1 MGKYSIKDIE
11 KLSGINA
18 HTIRIWEKRH
28 NVIAPK
34 RTSSNIRYY
43 DDYDLKRVLN
53 ISILNNNGLKISS
66 IAQMTDEELH
76 EKVVQ
81 LSRDSNAT
89 ESNVDRMIVCMIE
102 LDERTFEKLFSEFI
116 MRFGFEDTVIKIVY
130 PFVKKIGVLWQTGN
144 ISPAHE
150 HFISNIVRQKIIV
163 AIDALPAP
171 DDNRDK
177 VLLYLPDGELHELG
191 LLFYHYIA
199 KKNGLKTIYL
209 GQSVPYE
216 DLLAVNKV
224 HNPDFIF
231 TSYTSPISPKEF
243 KEHMSRLQRDF
254 GDKIILISGYQV
266 TQNRFTLPEQIIKIE
281 NTEEFKHF
289 ILSNSWI

>member
-11 KLSGINA
+11 KLSGIKA

-28 NVIAPK
+28 NVIEPK
-34 RTSSNIRYY
+34 RTLSNIRYY

-53 ISILNNNGLKISS
+53 ISILNNNGLKIST
-66 IAQMTDEELH
+66 IAQMSDEELH

-81 LSRDSNAT
+81 LSRDNNAT

-102 LDERTFEKLFSEFI
+102 LDEQTLEKLFSEFI

-130 PFVKKIGVLWQTGN
+130 PFLKKIGVLWQTGN

-171 DDNRDK
+171 DENQDK
-177 VLLYLPDGELHELG
+177 LLLYLPDGELHELG
-191 LLFYHYIA
+191 LLFFHYIA

-216 DLLAVNKV
+216 DLLAVDKV

-243 KEHMSRLQRDF
+243 KEHMSRLTRDF
-254 GDKIILISGYQV
+254 GDKTILISGYQV
-266 TQNRFTLPEQIIKIE
+266 TQNKFTLPEKIIKIE

-289 ILSNSWI
+289 ILSNC

>member
-11 KLSGINA
+11 KLSGIKA

-28 NVIAPK
+28 NVIEPK
-34 RTSSNIRYY
+34 RTVSNIRYY

-53 ISILNNNGLKISS
+53 ISILNNNGLKIST
-66 IAQMTDEELH
+66 IARMSDEELH

-81 LSRDSNAT
+81 LSRDSRGT
-89 ESNVDRMIVCMIE
+89 EGNIDRMIVCMID
-102 LDERTFEKLFSEFI
+102 LDEQTFEKLFSEFI
-116 MRFGFEDTVIKIVY
+116 MKFGFEDTVIKIVY
-130 PFVKKIGVLWQTGN
+130 PFLKKIGVLWQTGN

-163 AIDALPAP
+163 AIDALPTP
-171 DDNRDK
+171 DDNQDK
-177 VLLYLPDGELHELG
+177 LLLYLPDGELHELG

-216 DLLAVNKV
+216 DLLIINKV

-243 KEHMSRLQRDF
+243 KEHMTRLSRDF
-254 GDKIILISGYQV
+254 GDKTILISGYQV
-266 TQNRFTLPEQIIKIE
+266 TQNRFNVPKEIIKID

-289 ILSNSWI
+289 ILSHY

>member
-11 KLSGINA
+11 KLSGIKA

-28 NVIAPK
+28 NVIEPK
-34 RTSSNIRYY
+34 RTLSNIRYY

-53 ISILNNNGLKISS
+53 ISILNNNGLKIST
-66 IAQMTDEELH
+66 IAQMPDEELH

-81 LSRDSNAT
+81 LSRDNNAT

-102 LDERTFEKLFSEFI
+102 LDEQTLEKLFSEFI

-130 PFVKKIGVLWQTGN
+130 PFLKKIGVLWQTGN

-171 DDNRDK
+171 DENQDK
-177 VLLYLPDGELHELG
+177 LLLYLPDGELHELG
-191 LLFYHYIA
+191 LLFFHYIA

-216 DLLAVNKV
+216 DLLAVDKV

-243 KEHMSRLQRDF
+243 KEHMSRLTRDF
-254 GDKIILISGYQV
+254 GDKTVLISGYQV
-266 TQNRFTLPEQIIKIE
+266 TQNKFTLPEKIIKIE

-289 ILSNSWI
+289 ILSNC

>member
-11 KLSGINA
+11 KLSGIKA

-28 NVIAPK
+28 NVIEPK
-34 RTSSNIRYY
+34 RTLSNIRYY

-53 ISILNNNGLKISS
+53 ISILNNNGLKIST
-66 IAQMTDEELH
+66 IAQMSDEELH

-81 LSRDSNAT
+81 LSRDNNAT

-102 LDERTFEKLFSEFI
+102 LDEQTLEKLFSEFI

-130 PFVKKIGVLWQTGN
+130 PFLKKIGVLWQTGN

-171 DDNRDK
+171 DENQDK
-177 VLLYLPDGELHELG
+177 LLLYLPDGELHELG
-191 LLFYHYIA
+191 LLFFHYIA

-216 DLLAVNKV
+216 DLLAVDKA

-243 KEHMSRLQRDF
+243 KEHMSRLTRDF
-254 GDKIILISGYQV
+254 GDKTILISGYQV
-266 TQNRFTLPEQIIKIE
+266 TQNKFTLPEKIIKIE

-289 ILSNSWI
+289 ILSNC

>member
-11 KLSGINA
+11 KLSGIKA

-28 NVIAPK
+28 NVIEPK
-34 RTSSNIRYY
+34 RTLSNIRYY

-53 ISILNNNGLKISS
+53 ISILNNNGLKIST
-66 IAQMTDEELH
+66 IAQMSDEELH

-81 LSRDSNAT
+81 LSRDNNAT

-102 LDERTFEKLFSEFI
+102 LDEQTLEKLFSEFI

-130 PFVKKIGVLWQTGN
+130 PFLKKIGVLWQTGN

-171 DDNRDK
+171 DENQDK
-177 VLLYLPDGELHELG
+177 LLLYLPDGELHELG
-191 LLFYHYIA
+191 LLFFHYIA

-216 DLLAVNKV
+216 DLLAVDKA

-243 KEHMSRLQRDF
+243 KEHMSRLTRDF
-254 GDKIILISGYQV
+254 GDKTILISGYQV
-266 TQNRFTLPEQIIKIE
+266 TQNKFTLPEKIIKIE
-281 NTEEFKHF
+281 NTDEFKHF
-289 ILSNSWI
+289 ILSNC

>member
-11 KLSGINA
+11 KLSGIKA

-28 NVIAPK
+28 NVIEPK
-34 RTSSNIRYY
+34 RTTSNIRYY

-53 ISILNNNGLKISS
+53 ISILNNHGLKIST
-66 IAQMTDEELH
+66 IARMSDDELH

-81 LSRDSNAT
+81 LSRDSNTT

-102 LDERTFEKLFSEFI
+102 LDERTLEKLFSEFI

-130 PFVKKIGVLWQTGN
+130 PFLKKIGVLWQTGN

-163 AIDALPAP
+163 AIDALPTP
-171 DDNRDK
+171 DDNYGK

-216 DLLAVNKV
+216 DLLAIDNV

-243 KEHMSRLQRDF
+243 KEHMERLIRDF
-254 GDKIILISGYQV
+254 GNKTILISGYQV
-266 TQNRFTLPEQIIKIE
+266 TQNRFGLPEKIVKIE

-289 ILSNSWI
+289 LLNSR

>member
-11 KLSGINA
+11 KLSGIKA

-28 NVIAPK
+28 NVIEPK
-34 RTSSNIRYY
+34 RTLSNIRYY

-53 ISILNNNGLKISS
+53 ISILNNNGLKIST
-66 IAQMTDEELH
+66 IARMTDEELH

-81 LSRDSNAT
+81 LSRDSRAT
-89 ESNVDRMIVCMIE
+89 EGNIDRMIVCMID
-102 LDERTFEKLFSEFI
+102 LDEQTFEKLFSEFI
-116 MRFGFEDTVIKIVY
+116 MKFGFEDTVIKIVY
-130 PFVKKIGVLWQTGN
+130 PFLKKIGVLWQTGN

-163 AIDALPAP
+163 AIDSLPTP
-171 DDNRDK
+171 DDNQDK
-177 VLLYLPDGELHELG
+177 LLLYLPDGELHELG

-216 DLLAVNKV
+216 DLLIINKV

-243 KEHMSRLQRDF
+243 KEHMNRLSRDF
-254 GDKIILISGYQV
+254 GSKIIFISGYQV
-266 TQNRFTLPEQIIKIE
+266 TQNQFNVPKKIIKID

-289 ILSNSWI
+289 ISSYH

>member
-11 KLSGINA
+11 KLSGIKA

-28 NVIAPK
+28 NVIEPK
-34 RTSSNIRYY
+34 RTVSNIRYY

-53 ISILNNNGLKISS
+53 ISILNNNGLKIST
-66 IAQMTDEELH
+66 IARMSDEELH

-81 LSRDSNAT
+81 LSRDSRGT
-89 ESNVDRMIVCMIE
+89 EGNIDRMIVCMID
-102 LDERTFEKLFSEFI
+102 LDEQTFEKLFSEFI
-116 MRFGFEDTVIKIVY
+116 MKFGFEDTVIKIVY
-130 PFVKKIGVLWQTGN
+130 PFLKKIGVLWQTGN

-163 AIDALPAP
+163 AIDALPTP
-171 DDNRDK
+171 DDNQDK
-177 VLLYLPDGELHELG
+177 LLLYLPDGELHELG

-216 DLLAVNKV
+216 DLLIINKV
-224 HNPDFIF
+224 HNPDFVF

-243 KEHMSRLQRDF
+243 KEHMARLSRDF
-254 GDKIILISGYQV
+254 GDKTILISGYQV
-266 TQNRFTLPEQIIKIE
+266 TQNRFNVPKEIIKID

-289 ILSNSWI
+289 ILSHY

>member
-11 KLSGINA
+11 KLSGIKA

-28 NVIAPK
+28 NVIEPK
-34 RTSSNIRYY
+34 RTLSNIRYY

-53 ISILNNNGLKISS
+53 ISILNNNGLKIST
-66 IAQMTDEELH
+66 IAQMSDEELH

-81 LSRDSNAT
+81 LSRDNNAT

-102 LDERTFEKLFSEFI
+102 LDELTLEKLFSEFI

-130 PFVKKIGVLWQTGN
+130 PFLKKIGVLWQTGN

-171 DDNRDK
+171 DENQDK
-177 VLLYLPDGELHELG
+177 LLLYLPDGELHELG
-191 LLFYHYIA
+191 LLFFHYIA

-216 DLLAVNKV
+216 DLLAVDKV

-231 TSYTSPISPKEF
+231 ASYTSPISPKEF
-243 KEHMSRLQRDF
+243 KEHMSRLTCDF
-254 GDKIILISGYQV
+254 GDKTILISGYQV
-266 TQNRFTLPEQIIKIE
+266 TQNKFTLPEKIIKIE
-281 NTEEFKHF
+281 NTEEFKRF
-289 ILSNSWI
+289 ILSNC

>member
-11 KLSGINA
+11 KLSGIKA

-28 NVIAPK
+28 NVIEPK
-34 RTSSNIRYY
+34 RTLSNIRYY

-53 ISILNNNGLKISS
+53 ISILNNNGLKIST
-66 IAQMTDEELH
+66 IAQMSDEELH

-81 LSRDSNAT
+81 LSRDNNAT

-102 LDERTFEKLFSEFI
+102 LDEQTLEKLFSEFI

-130 PFVKKIGVLWQTGN
+130 PFLKKIGVLWQTGN

-171 DDNRDK
+171 DENQDK
-177 VLLYLPDGELHELG
+177 LLLYLPDGELHELG
-191 LLFYHYIA
+191 LLFFHYIA

-216 DLLAVNKV
+216 DLLAVDKA

-243 KEHMSRLQRDF
+243 KEHMSRLTRDL
-254 GDKIILISGYQV
+254 GDKTILISGYQV
-266 TQNRFTLPEQIIKIE
+266 TQNKFTLPEKIIKIE

-289 ILSNSWI
+289 ILSNC

>member
-11 KLSGINA
+11 KLSGIKA

-28 NVIAPK
+28 NVIEPK
-34 RTSSNIRYY
+34 RTLSNIRYY

-53 ISILNNNGLKISS
+53 ISILNNNGLKIST
-66 IAQMTDEELH
+66 IAQMSDEELH

-81 LSRDSNAT
+81 LSRDNNAT

-102 LDERTFEKLFSEFI
+102 LDEQTLEKLFSEFI

-130 PFVKKIGVLWQTGN
+130 PFLKKIGVLWQTGN

-171 DDNRDK
+171 DENQDK
-177 VLLYLPDGELHELG
+177 LLLYLPDGELHELG
-191 LLFYHYIA
+191 LLFFHYIA

-209 GQSVPYE
+209 GQSVPAE
-216 DLLAVNKV
+216 DLLAVDKA

-243 KEHMSRLQRDF
+243 KEHMSRLTRDF
-254 GDKIILISGYQV
+254 GDKTILISGYQV
-266 TQNRFTLPEQIIKIE
+266 TQNKFTLPEKIIKIE

-289 ILSNSWI
+289 ILSNC

>member
-1 MGKYSIKDIE
+1 MSKYSIKDIE
-11 KLSGINA
+11 KLSGIKA

-28 NVIAPK
+28 NVIEPK

-53 ISILNNNGLKISS
+53 ISILNNHGLKIST
-66 IAQMTDEELH
+66 IAKMADDELH

-81 LSRDSNAT
+81 LSRDGNAT

-102 LDERTFEKLFSEFI
+102 LDERTLEKLFSEFI

-130 PFVKKIGVLWQTGN
+130 PFLKKIGVLWQTGN

-163 AIDALPAP
+163 AIDSLPSP
-171 DDNRDK
+171 DDNENK

-216 DLLAVNKV
+216 DLLAIDQV
-224 HNPDFIF
+224 HNTDFIF

-243 KEHMSRLQRDF
+243 KEHMNRLVKDL
-254 GDKIILISGYQV
+254 GNKTILISGYQV
-266 TQNRFTLPEQIIKIE
+266 TQNKLSLPDQIIKID
-281 NTEEFKHF
+281 NVEEFKHF
-289 ILSNSWI
+289 ILNGR